1 VDRESEPSG
10 KVFDA
15 EQQPLQ
21 GVWPKPRI
29 HAEVWDLPNLLPG
42 NGIAGTSPW
51 RYEVEL
57 VID

>member
-21 GVWPKPRI
+21 GVRSQPCL
-29 HAEVWDLPNLLPG
+29 HAEVWNVPNLLPG
-42 NGIAGTSPW
+42 NGIAGTAPW
-51 RYEVEL
+51 RDEVEL